1 MYEQLCDCNCYC
13 LSLRHFFWQSNK
25 CLLLHAGT
33 IYILHIPHV
42 ANCISRCFTCYNSMF
57 PWYIHDDKQ
66 PWTRSNEHN
75 KYIIYSRS
83 SCFTPHVANCINRCF
98 TFYNTLLQMVICIQ
112 SATYKNKELSTIA
125 SIGRKKL
132 EIVDLT
138 SATP

>member
-1 MYEQLCDCNCYC
+1 MNNCVTAIVIARAC
-13 LSLRHFFWQSNK
+13 GILWQSNK

-57 PWYIHDDKQ
+57 PWYKHEDKQ
-66 PWTRSNEHN
+66 PWTRSNEHS
-75 KYIIYSRS
+75 KYIINSRS
-83 SCFTPHVANCINRCF
+83 SCFTPYVANCISRCF

-112 SATYKNKELSTIA
+112 SATDKNKKLSTIA

-132 EIVDLT
+132 EIIDLT